1 MRKKEVRVGAI
12 QIAQNGQTMKI
23 IEYIDNKNITVEFED
38 GTIVKNK
45 QLVNF
50 KNGTIRNP
58 NKPLLNTKKAQKRIG
73 ENIKANNG
81 QYMTIVEY
89 KDKNHIDVIFE
100 DGTIVQNKT
109 YNNFKNGLIKNPN
122 FKKETV

>member
-45 QLVNF
+45 QLINF

-122 FKKETV
+122 FKKETA

>member
-122 FKKETV
+122 FKKETA

>member
-1 MRKKEVRVGAI
+1 MRKKEVRIGAI

-23 IEYIDNKNITVEFED
+23 IEYIDNKNITVEYED

-73 ENIKANNG
+73 ENVKANNG

-122 FKKETV
+122 FSKKN

>member
-1 MRKKEVRVGAI
+1 MRKKEVRIGAI

-73 ENIKANNG
+73 ENVKANNG

-122 FKKETV
+122 FSK

>member
-122 FKKETV
+122 FSK

>member
-1 MRKKEVRVGAI
+1 MRKKEVRVGAV

-122 FKKETV
+122 FKKETA